1 LPQLTSLPNIDLNWF
16 TVFNV
21 AWHISLGLP
30 DPTHI
35 LPILTGIV
43 TFVQMRLSQP
53 NTVAAIRDA
62 ATQVT
67 QIMQFLLPF
76 VLVFVTIFMAW
87 QFAAG
92 LALYRV
98 TSLLLNIIQQY
109 FVTGW
114 GSLLAVPSFGSIP
127 HGGVERSARVQSTQ
141 SHPQSSP
148 KGRARGKRASARRR
162 GKNADK
168 KRR

>member
-1 LPQLTSLPNIDLNWF
+1 
-16 TVFNV
+16 
-21 AWHISLGLP
+21 
-30 DPTHI
+30 
-35 LPILTGIV
+35 
-43 TFVQMRLSQP
+43 M
-53 NTVAAIRDA
+53 
-62 ATQVT
+62 QVT

-76 VLVFVTIFMAW
+76 VMVFVTIFIAW

-114 GSLLAVPSFGSIP
+114 GSLLTVPSFGSIA
-127 HGGVERSARVQSTQ
+127 HSGVERSARVQSTQ
-141 SHPQSSP
+141 SHPKSLT